1 MVINP
6 INYLVFQGPKDNS
19 GCSWLIPFRSRDV
32 GNIIFKLVYFMFF
45 KISKFQNFK
54 IRLLFIL
61 FSISGCAYCQTV
73 WEGDESAIWTDG
85 GNWTSGVPT
94 YLVDA
99 EIPNSVCNICQWPQ
113 ITAGTK
119 ECKNLTFVAGGTQIK
134 RLTFV
139 SPGQLHIYGN
149 FTNSSGQVDVM
160 GDSTENVSY
169 LVFKGTTDKTFTG
182 TTLIKKMTIDK
193 SSGKVVS
200 VESGRPEI
208 IERLYLQNGGGMYI
222 KSSAGLKMRSKQ
234 GSSTTEAYTAY
245 IQDDGIN
252 AISGPGAVNTFISQ
266 YIPPTPYN
274 SENPDGYC
282 YHFLGSPVNDPQFY
296 RSVQNTINKYSTAS
310 WYNTGY
316 HYPSGASPCF
326 YLFDESEYDPS
337 GSDEHYGWL
346 GLDGGTPGTY
356 FGQGEGIMAH
366 FTPKRATRVIDWK
379 GAPNSG
385 DVTQQYRY
393 TNNNESANDGKN
405 LAGNPYPSP
414 LNWAGVYSDNIGYG
428 NLNSVITVWHTDG
441 GISSTGDLLMFDAD
455 ENADPELNTHSGIL
469 AIGQGFFLQVTE
481 NDATVEIFNWNR
493 YYGTVDYPAHTVTP
507 FRQRTTTKANNLGL
521 VLEKD
526 GRKVFTTFIA
536 NDKYS
541 VGFDPLWDNGL
552 VRTSE
557 QEFVLYSRLQ
567 GHSLAANKFNLD
579 KDIFAVDLVMEGKT
593 PGVYTL
599 KPYAHTF
606 DLGEHKV
613 YLRDKLQNQITEIM
627 PNSSFPIEMKESTTG
642 NRFDL
647 VFAKANLSMDKIQ
660 NWKPVGYTLFQKGST
675 VCLGNEE
682 LIDEDVEFTISD
694 ISGRVIH
701 SHIAQLKNGAFEL
714 KLPGSCSGILI
725 ARVQGS
731 RGLVTAKIVCK

>member
-1 MVINP
+1 M
-6 INYLVFQGPKDNS
+6 L
-19 GCSWLIPFRSRDV
+19 
-32 GNIIFKLVYFMFF
+32 F
-45 KISKFQNFK
+45 KISKFQ
-54 IRLLFIL
+54 IQLFYIL
-61 FSISGCAYCQTV
+61 VIGSNSAFAQTV
-73 WEGDESAIWTDG
+73 WTGSSSPAWSNDA
-85 GNWTSGVPT
+85 NWTSGKPT
-94 YLVDA
+94 SSVDA
-99 EIPNSVCNICQWPQ
+99 EIPNSKCGTCHWPE
-113 ITAGTK
+113 ITAAGP
-119 ECKNLTFVAGGTQIK
+119 ECRDLTFVAGGSQVK

-160 GDSTENVSY
+160 GDSTNNVSY

-208 IERLYLQNGGGMYI
+208 IERLYLQNGGGLYI

-234 GSSTTEAYTAY
+234 GSSTSEAYTAY
-245 IQDDGIN
+245 IQDDGFN

-296 RSVQNTINKYSTAS
+296 RSVQNTINKFPTAN
-310 WYNTGY
+310 WFNTGY
-316 HYPSGASPCF
+316 VYPSGASPCF
-326 YLFDESEYDPS
+326 YLFYEPEYDPS

-346 GLDGGTPGTY
+346 GLDGGSPGTY

-379 GAPNSG
+379 GAPNNQSFS
-385 DVTQQYRY
+385 QEYRY
-393 TNNNESANDGKN
+393 TNTSEPANDGKN
-405 LAGNPYPSP
+405 LAGNPFPSP
-414 LNWAGVYSDNIGYG
+414 LRWDSVYLDNTGYG
-428 NLNSVITVWHTDG
+428 YLNSVITVWHTDG

-455 ENADPELNTHSGIL
+455 ENANPELNTHSGIL

-481 NDATVEIFNWNR
+481 EGAIVDFNHWNR

-507 FRQRTTTKANNLGL
+507 FRQITTTKANNLGL

-526 GRKVFTTFIA
+526 GRKAFTTFIA

-552 VRTSE
+552 VRTPD
-557 QEFVLYSRLQ
+557 QELVLYSKLQ
-567 GHSLAANKFNLD
+567 GHSLAANKFNLE

-593 PGVYTL
+593 QGVYTL

-606 DLGEHKV
+606 DLGGHKV
-613 YLRDKLQNQITEIM
+613 YLRDKVQNQVMEIT

-647 VFAKANLSMDKIQ
+647 VFAKANLSMDAVQ

-675 VCLGNEE
+675 VCLANEE
-682 LIDEDVEFTISD
+682 LADEYVEFTISD
-694 ISGRVIH
+694 ISGRVVL
-701 SHIAQLKNGAFEL
+701 SQNAQLKDGAFEM
-714 KLPGSCSGILI
+714 KLPASWSGLFI